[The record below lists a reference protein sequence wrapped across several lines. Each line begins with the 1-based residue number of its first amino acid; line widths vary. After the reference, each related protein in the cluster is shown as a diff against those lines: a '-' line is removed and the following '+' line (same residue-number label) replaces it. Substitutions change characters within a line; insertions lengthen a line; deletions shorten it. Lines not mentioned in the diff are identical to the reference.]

1 MPHLPGLDG
10 LRGLAV
16 IGVLLFHG
24 GFTWAR
30 GGYLGVSTFFTL
42 SGFLITN
49 LLVREF
55 DMRSTIA
62 LGRFWVRRFRRLLPA
77 ALVAIGIVGLVW
89 WRVGSPQQLA
99 NLRGDMLGSLAYMAN
114 WRFLTAGTSY
124 ADLFSAPSPLQ
135 HFWSLAIEEQFY
147 LFFPPLA
154 WGLMKLGGRR
164 LLTAALVVGLVA
176 SVGIELALHH
186 QFDRVYYGTDT
197 RAAELLFGCLLAVW
211 WSGRRGPAERAT
223 VAEGTQADAEAAID
237 LPGTT
242 TATLTHA
249 EARAS
254 LDRTVTTLAD
264 LAGAVALAA
273 MLWAWWRVPQ
283 SSSRLVDGGLP
294 LYAMCTTVIIYATTR
309 GGLVSRVLS
318 IPALRWAGLISYGL
332 YLYHWPIFLLIDQDR
347 TGLSTLPLFVVRMAV
362 TTAIAV
368 ASFFL
373 LEQPI
378 RRGTMIRTG
387 RQLLVAGLAGAVIV
401 ATTAFVVTLHPPRS
415 NIAFGNAKIGDVD
428 PTVVTTPPAD
438 GTTVPPTAQTA
449 NTVMILGDSGM
460 VSMMPGLT
468 AALQSTGTSSVIEA
482 AGPGF
487 GLSGPFGWRE
497 GWSQTINDQDPDVVV
512 MMMGGWDGKFVRE
525 NGADA
530 YRALV
535 DEAVG
540 ILSAKGAKI
549 LWLPVMPGGKSTPPE
564 MQAVNAV
571 YAELPSRY
579 PGIVANPTV
588 GGVLADAN
596 GEYPKNLQQPDG
608 SWLVLRGADGWH
620 LCQDGAVRMSQAII
634 DQLVQLGW
642 SSPATPGWESA
653 SWRQLATYDDPP
665 GGCDPPSGTS

>member
-55 DMRSTIA
+55 DVRGTIA

-77 ALVAIGIVGLVW
+77 ALVAIGVVGLVW
-89 WRVGSPQQLA
+89 WRVGSPEQLA
-99 NLRGDMLGSLAYMAN
+99 DLRGDMLGSLAYMAN

-147 LFFPPLA
+147 LFFPPIA
-154 WGLMKLGGRR
+154 WGLMKVGGRR

-211 WSGRRGPAERAT
+211 WSGRRGPAASAT
-223 VAEGTQADAEAAID
+223 TEAQAVGATD
-237 LPGTT
+237 L
-242 TATLTHA
+242 

-254 LDRTVTTLAD
+254 LDRTVTAIAD
-264 LAGAVALAA
+264 VAGAVALAA
-273 MLWAWWRVPQ
+273 MFWAWWRVPQ

-294 LYAMCTTVIIYATTR
+294 LYAMCTTVIIYAATR
-309 GGLVSRVLS
+309 GGLVSRALS

-332 YLYHWPIFLLIDQDR
+332 YLYHWPIFLLLDEDR

-362 TTAIAV
+362 TIAIAV
-368 ASFFL
+368 ASYFL

-387 RQLLVAGLAGAVIV
+387 RQLLVAGVAGALVV
-401 ATTAFVVTLHPPRS
+401 ATTAFLVTLDPPRS
-415 NIAFGNAKIGDVD
+415 TIAFGNAEIGDVD
-428 PTVVTTPPAD
+428 PSVVTTPPS
-438 GTTVPPTAQTA
+438 GGSTVAPTAQTA
-449 NTVMILGDSGM
+449 STVMILGDSGM

-487 GLSGPFGWRE
+487 GLSGPFSWRE
-497 GWSQTINDQDPDVVV
+497 DWAQTIADQDPDVVV
-512 MMMGGWDGKFVRE
+512 MMLGGWDGKFVRE
-525 NGADA
+525 NGVDA
-530 YRALV
+530 YRAIV

-540 ILSAKGAKI
+540 VLTAGGAKI

-564 MQAVNAV
+564 MVPVNEV
-571 YAELPSRY
+571 FAELPARY
-579 PGIVANPTV
+579 PGVVANPTV

-596 GEYPKNLQQPDG
+596 GEYPKYLQNDDG

-620 LCQDGAVRMSQAII
+620 LCQDGAERMSQAIV
-634 DQLVQLGW
+634 DALVQMGW
-642 SSPATPGWESA
+642 SSPATPGWQTG
-653 SWRQLATYDDPP
+653 SWRQLAQYDDPP
-665 GGCDPPSGTS
+665 GSCDPPSGTS

>member
-55 DMRSTIA
+55 DIRSTIA

-77 ALVAIGIVGLVW
+77 ALVAIGVVGLVW
-89 WRVGSPQQLA
+89 WRVGTPEQLA

-147 LFFPPLA
+147 LFFPPIA

-164 LLTAALVVGLVA
+164 LLTGALVVGLVA

-211 WSGRRGPAERAT
+211 WSGRRGPAATEAGTDSPTGPSVAVPVAGTSADTRA
-223 VAEGTQADAEAAID
+223 
-237 LPGTT
+237 
-242 TATLTHA
+242 H
-249 EARAS
+249 AS
-254 LDRTVTTLAD
+254 LDGAVTALAD
-264 LAGAVALAA
+264 IAGAVGLAA

-294 LYAMCTTVIIYATTR
+294 LYALCTTVIIYAATR

-318 IPALRWAGLISYGL
+318 IPALRWAGLVSYGL
-332 YLYHWPIFLLIDQDR
+332 YLYHWPIFILIDEDR

-368 ASFFL
+368 ASYFL

-378 RRGTMIRTG
+378 RRGAMIRTG
-387 RQLLVAGLAGAVIV
+387 RQLLVAGLVGAVVV
-401 ATTAFVVTLHPPRS
+401 ASTAIIVTLDPPRS

-428 PTVVTTPPAD
+428 PTVVTTPPSE

-497 GWSQTINDQDPDVVV
+497 GWAQTIADQDPDLVV

-535 DEAVG
+535 DEAVA
-540 ILSAKGAKI
+540 ILSAGGARI

-564 MQAVNAV
+564 MEAVNAV

-579 PGIVANPTV
+579 PGVVANPTV
-588 GGVLADAN
+588 GGVLADPN
-596 GEYPKNLQQPDG
+596 GDFPKYLRNDDG
-608 SWLVLRGADGWH
+608 SWQVLRGADGWH
-620 LCQDGAVRMSQAII
+620 LCQDGAVRMSQAIV
-634 DQLVQLGW
+634 DALVQLGW
-642 SSPATPGWESA
+642 SSPGTDGWQSA
-653 SWRQLATYDDPP
+653 SWRQLAAYDDPP